1 MQLFDIDITQLII
14 CLTITS
20 LLNYFIFRKLLFSIF
35 DPFVFIPVHQSFVLG
50 YILYAFTNNKILSEH
65 FYYVS
70 ISYFAFVFGLYSFKL
85 ISRKQTITRQ
95 VYQMPKAL
103 LIYNIFVL
111 ISLQLCLDTFLI
123 INRGAPGFTP
133 GGDNITFYAGGL
145 GIIHFLH
152 IGISLLLPIFVFE
165 ARIVYKLKRLFLLF
179 IVFMMYSV
187 IVIGGS
193 KSSFLNLILLF
204 YLTFNYFRINRNVA
218 FTIQKKYIIFALII
232 LSSGVFYKFVSV
244 VNSGYES
251 TAVLAILKRLINTAD
266 AMYYYFERGAYVYFE
281 KPLSILSY
289 TFSQIT
295 PYIGLKDEYA
305 INIGLLLTE
314 YSTGFSTPGFGPNPQ
329 MYGIGHI
336 AWGNWGFVYCF
347 FIGVVLSA
355 IKFRQN
361 RNFVVYALLYTIA
374 PTLIGDGT
382 LFMLFLFYVVL
393 VSPFVLL
400 SYLMYQTSR
409 RDSKNK
415 TASGHSIQTQILRA
429 G

>member
-1 MQLFDIDITQLII
+1 MVTG
-14 CLTITS
+14 
-20 LLNYFIFRKLLFSIF
+20 
-35 DPFVFIPVHQSFVLG
+35 V
-50 YILYAFTNNKILSEH
+50 
-65 FYYVS
+65 
-70 ISYFAFVFGLYSFKL
+70 
-85 ISRKQTITRQ
+85 QTC
-95 VYQMPKAL
+95 A
-103 LIYNIFVL
+103 
-111 ISLQLCLDTFLI
+111 
-123 INRGAPGFTP
+123 
-133 GGDNITFYAGGL
+133 
-145 GIIHFLH
+145 
-152 IGISLLLPIFVFE
+152 LPI
-165 ARIVYKLKRLFLLF
+165 Y
-179 IVFMMYSV
+179 
-187 IVIGGS
+187 
-193 KSSFLNLILLF
+193 
-204 YLTFNYFRINRNVA
+204 
-218 FTIQKKYIIFALII
+218 
-232 LSSGVFYKFVSV
+232 
-244 VNSGYES
+244 
-251 TAVLAILKRLINTAD
+251 
-266 AMYYYFERGAYVYFE
+266 
-281 KPLSILSY
+281 
-289 TFSQIT
+289 
-295 PYIGLKDEYA
+295 
-305 INIGLLLTE
+305 IGLLLTE